1 MQTIVKPALAL
12 GAAALLSGCGSSG
25 GTIAQPFTSFSNVP
39 ADGTVVIT
47 GEAIAANYTQNLVS
61 GEVTITSPSG
71 PNPASLRSRFASSVP
86 QDVVIEAPG
95 ANASIDLASGAVV
108 PIAGRRIVAVSAD
121 GRTVYISEDVAPAYE
136 YQTYGTWLTEA
147 GTGSGAVGAG
157 SFGAQTPASSLP
169 GSASY
174 SGSGLGFARDAAGQ
188 GFYTDFDVAATTD
201 FSTITVTSSNTVAEN
216 VTTAATSAVPT
227 LDFSGSGS
235 VTGNRFSATITS
247 VETTG
252 TASGTFYGPNA
263 EEFGGTFD
271 TSGPGGVVH
280 FGAFGGQ

>member
-1 MQTIVKPALAL
+1 MQSVFKIVPAL
-12 GAAALLSGCGSSG
+12 GALSLAAACGSG
-25 GTIAQPFTSFSNVP
+25 GSSNTVAFTSFSNVP
-39 ADGTVVIT
+39 ADGTVVIN
-47 GEAIAANYTQNLVS
+47 GEAISSNYTQNLVS
-61 GEVTITSPSG
+61 GEVTASAVSG
-71 PNPASLRSRFASSVP
+71 PNPATLRSRFAGSVP
-86 QDVVIEAPG
+86 QDVIIEAPG
-95 ANASIDLASGAVV
+95 ANAAIDLASGAVV

-136 YQTYGTWLTEA
+136 YQTYGTWLTQA
-147 GTGSGAVGAG
+147 GTGAGAVGAG
-157 SFGAQTPASSLP
+157 SFGAQTPVSSLP

-201 FSTITVTSSNTVAEN
+201 FSTITVTSSNTFAEN
-216 VTTAATSAVPT
+216 VTTEVISSVPT
-227 LDFSGSGS
+227 LDFTGSGP
-235 VTGNRFSATITS
+235 VTGNRFSATIASTDTS
-247 VETTG
+247 G

-271 TSGPGGVVH
+271 TTGPGGIVH